1 VGQFWTLVN
10 SLLTL
15 GSKTFVERL
24 LLRFAPKVSA
34 VLISA
39 NRYRDV
45 YQTLSRAVARAKFC
59 PIHVQGFHGPLAGDF
74 DRIAKQCAVTDWVV
88 SAAL

>member
-1 VGQFWTLVN
+1 MHDCSSGQDKG
-10 SLLTL
+10 LLTVD
-15 GSKTFVERL
+15 GKTFVERL

-39 NRYRDV
+39 NRHLDV
-45 YQTLSRAVARAKFC
+45 YQTIAAPWHAQVLPDTNA
-59 PIHVQGFHGPLAGDF
+59 GFHGPLAGILTG
-74 DRIAKQCAVTDWVV
+74 IAAHSNGLVV

>member
-39 NRYRDV
+39 NRYRDR
-45 YQTLSRAVARAKFC
+45 YQQLAAPWHAQVLPDTNA
-59 PIHVQGFHGPLAGDF
+59 GFHGPLAGF
-74 DRIAKQCAVTDWVV
+74 
-88 SAAL
+88 

>member
-39 NRYRDV
+39 NRYRDR
-45 YQTLSRAVARAKFC
+45 YQRLPRRGTRKFC
-59 PIHVQGFHGPLAGDF
+59 PIQMQDFTGLWRGFDGLQHMRNGL
-74 DRIAKQCAVTDWVV
+74 VV